1 MSSLPLIALSG
12 MNAAQTRLQAS
23 AHHIANGGTAGF
35 RRQAV
40 AQEALGGG
48 GTRATL
54 QAAGAPGTSLEADII
69 GLLQARTGFM
79 ANLAVFRSAD
89 QMAGSLLDALG

>member
-23 AHHIANGGTAGF
+23 AHNIANLGTAGF

-40 AQEALGGG
+40 AQEALAGG
-48 GTRATL
+48 GTRAML
-54 QAAGAPGTSLEADII
+54 QQAGVPGASLETDIV

-79 ANLAVFRSAD
+79 ASLAVFKSAD